1 MLNKMRAIVEQQ
13 DSATLKHLDAMDLKF
28 MDFAYRWISC
38 YLTREFNIYQ
48 IIKLWD
54 TYFAEENGFSQFHSY
69 VCAVLFLKFA
79 PQLRE
84 LDYQEAMLFLQAV
97 PTQQW
102 SDDDL
107 EMLVSKAFEMKM
119 LYQDQNSRLLQG
131 NQLATS
137 NNFPK
142 K

>member
-1 MLNKMRAIVEQQ
+1 
-13 DSATLKHLDAMDLKF
+13 MDLKF

-38 YLTREFNIYQ
+38 YLTREFSLFQ

-79 PQLRE
+79 PQLRD
-84 LDYQEAMLFLQAV
+84 LDYQEAMLFLQAL
-97 PTQQW
+97 PTQNW
-102 SDDDL
+102 TDDDL
-107 EMLVSKAFEMKM
+107 ELLVSKAFEMKM

-131 NQLATS
+131 NQIATS
-137 NNFPK
+137 NNFMK